1 MSRKDRHLSHS
12 TGNSF
17 SGDAMNA
24 DDDFNPADEHDD
36 GPRYVDVAKLEGW
49 EISTA
54 LQGLAL
60 FCDPYLSMQ
69 AQNLAIVDH
78 FLNGLEQHVMR
89 RLFEEE
95 RTPLDDTMFL
105 NAQSQMWIF
114 AAYEVM
120 RTWRQ
125 RAKDMVKWH
134 ANGGLQMKLEALEVD
149 QGFIHDGNIRRA
161 AMVREVLADPSIIR
175 SLLDD
180 LKRTHILFARM
191 EYLRISLAKHEVPG
205 KAKSLAISPGYG
217 RINQWCGALDY
228 ELSNGKY
235 VMGYV
240 NRRDIADDI
249 RAIPDLEV
257 PTDEDLASF
266 DEYIKGPPL

>member
-1 MSRKDRHLSHS
+1 MPRHGRHPLHS
-12 TGNSF
+12 TALLF
-17 SGDAMNA
+17 SGYAMTA
-24 DDDFNPADEHDD
+24 DDDFDPADEHDD
-36 GPRYVDVAKLEGW
+36 GPRYADVATFEGW
-49 EISTA
+49 EIPTA
-54 LQGLAL
+54 LQGLTL
-60 FCDPYLSMQ
+60 FRDPYLSMQ

-89 RLFEEE
+89 RLFEED
-95 RTPLDDTMFL
+95 RTPIDHAMFL

-134 ANGGLQMKLEALEVD
+134 DNGGLRMKLEALEEN

-161 AMVREVLADPSIIR
+161 AMVREVIADPTIVQ
-175 SLLDD
+175 SLRDD

-228 ELSNGKY
+228 ELGNGKY

-249 RAIPDLEV
+249 RAIPGLEV

-266 DEYIKGPPL
+266 DEYMKGPQL

>member
-1 MSRKDRHLSHS
+1 M
-12 TGNSF
+12 
-17 SGDAMNA
+17 DA
-24 DDDFNPADEHDD
+24 DEDFDTANEHDD
-36 GPRYVDVAKLEGW
+36 GPRYADVATLEGW
-49 EISTA
+49 EIPTA
-54 LQGLAL
+54 LQGLTL
-60 FCDPYLSMQ
+60 FRDPYLSMQ

-89 RLFEEE
+89 RVFEEDQS
-95 RTPLDDTMFL
+95 PIDDAMFL

-114 AAYEVM
+114 AAYEM
-120 RTWRQ
+120 LRTWRQ
-125 RAKDMVKWH
+125 QAKNMVKWH
-134 ANGGLQMKLEALEVD
+134 DNGGLRMKLEALEEN

-161 AMVREVLADPSIIR
+161 AMVREAIADPTIVQALR
-175 SLLDD
+175 DD

-191 EYLRISLAKHEVPG
+191 EYLRISLAKHEVPR

-228 ELSNGKY
+228 ELGNGKY

-249 RAIPDLEV
+249 RTILGLEV
-257 PTDEDLASF
+257 PTDENLASF
-266 DEYIKGPPL
+266 DEYMKGPQL